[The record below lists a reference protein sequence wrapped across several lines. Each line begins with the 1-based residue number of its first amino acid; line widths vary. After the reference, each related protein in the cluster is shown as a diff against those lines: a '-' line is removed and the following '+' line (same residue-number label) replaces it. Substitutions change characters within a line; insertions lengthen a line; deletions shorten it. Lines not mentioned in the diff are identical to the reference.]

1 MAGDTGVGKSAVLE
15 VSFLW
20 SLTAMHFNF
29 GKVWKYRG
37 GSGGGGRGGV
47 YMLTF
52 CICNVT
58 LCIAC
63 CWSVHC
69 TLNLKS

>member
-29 GKVWKYRG
+29 GKVSKYWCGSDG
-37 GSGGGGRGGV
+37 GEGGGV
-47 YMLTF
+47 
-52 CICNVT
+52 
-58 LCIAC
+58 
-63 CWSVHC
+63 
-69 TLNLKS
+69 

>member
-1 MAGDTGVGKSAVLE
+1 LAGDTGVGKSAVLE

-47 YMLTF
+47 
-52 CICNVT
+52 
-58 LCIAC
+58 
-63 CWSVHC
+63 
-69 TLNLKS
+69 